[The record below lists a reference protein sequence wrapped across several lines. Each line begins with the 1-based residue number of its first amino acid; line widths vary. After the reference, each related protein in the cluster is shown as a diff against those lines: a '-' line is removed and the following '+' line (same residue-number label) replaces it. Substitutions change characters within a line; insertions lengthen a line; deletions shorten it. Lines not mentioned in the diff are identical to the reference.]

1 MYLVAIAWMY
11 VVVMMTV
18 AEATA
23 SSGTL
28 LGAFMT
34 FVFYGLFPLA
44 IVMYLLNT
52 PARRRALR
60 AAQRDPS
67 TDPAPPPRHGPSAN
81 PDQGGHAAGDAIA
94 PVRKEP

>member
-11 VVVMMTV
+11 VVAMMAA
-18 AEATA
+18 AEA
-23 SSGTL
+23 SSSTGSL
-28 LGAFMT
+28 LGAFFT
-34 FVFYGLFPLA
+34 LLLYGVLPLG

-60 AAQRDPS
+60 AARQAADS
-67 TDPAPPPRHGPSAN
+67 NKSAGPPD
-81 PDQGGHAAGDAIA
+81 PDQGGHAAGEAIA